1 MDTFPRLYRF
11 FDSDRSTADRELLID
26 GKVHKVQRKHDR
38 TMNAARQIFAV
49 AVESVQQMSAIVRE
63 KLAPQVDKK
72 EYE

>member
-1 MDTFPRLYRF
+1 LDTFPRLYRF

-26 GKVHKVQRKHDR
+26 GKVHKVQSKLDR

-49 AVESVQQMSAIVRE
+49 AVESVQQMSAIVRD

>member
-11 FDSDRSTADRELLID
+11 FDSDRSMADRELQID
-26 GKVHKVQRKHDR
+26 GKVQKVQSKLER

-49 AVESVQQMSAIVRE
+49 AVESVQQMSAIVKD